1 MRRATVIRAGAI
13 RDMICGITRRT
24 LLICVPL
31 LAALCAYPAHA
42 EKYKID
48 DPIPPGATGSVLPLH
63 GKVTDLKGVSSAV
76 AGKVDALGAAL
87 KDLQAHTT
95 DTEIQIELA
104 SDVLFDFDKSDL
116 RPVAIPSLLK
126 VVTVM
131 QSYPTYVCTIG
142 GHTDGKGGKEY
153 NQKLS
158 ERRANSVKTWL
169 AGNGVSNQ
177 MNTRGFGD
185 TRPVAPNRKPDG
197 SDDPEGRQK
206 NRRVEITLK
215 KH

>member
-1 MRRATVIRAGAI
+1 
-13 RDMICGITRRT
+13 MIGNRTRHAF
-24 LLICVPL
+24 LICVSL
-31 LAALCAYPAHA
+31 LALGLQLPALA
-42 EKYKID
+42 EKYKLD
-48 DPIPPGATGSVLPLH
+48 DPIPPGATGKVLPLQ
-63 GKVTDLKGVSSAV
+63 GKVTDLKGLSLAVS
-76 AGKVDALGAAL
+76 GKVDALNAAL
-87 KDLQAHTT
+87 KDLGARAT
-95 DTEIQIELA
+95 DTEIQIELS

-131 QSYPTYVCTIG
+131 QSYPAYLCTIG

-158 ERRANSVKTWL
+158 ERRASSVKTWL
-169 AGNGVSNQ
+169 VGHGVANQ
-177 MNTRGFGD
+177 MNTQGFGD
-185 TRPVAPNRKPDG
+185 TKPVAPNTKPNG

-215 KH
+215 KR

>member
-1 MRRATVIRAGAI
+1 VIVKR
-13 RDMICGITRRT
+13 TRHAFP
-24 LLICVPL
+24 ICVSL
-31 LAALCAYPAHA
+31 LAVLCLQRPAAA
-42 EKYKID
+42 EKYKVD
-48 DPIPPGATGSVLPLH
+48 DALPPGATGKVLPLQ
-63 GKVTDLKGVSSAV
+63 GKVADLKGISSAV
-76 AGKVDALGAAL
+76 TGKVDALNAAL
-87 KDLQAHTT
+87 KDLGARATT
-95 DTEIQIELA
+95 TEIQIELS

-131 QSYPTYVCTIG
+131 QSYPAYLCTIG

-169 AGNGVSNQ
+169 AGHGASNQ
-177 MNTRGFGD
+177 MNTQGFGD
-185 TRPVAPNRKPDG
+185 TKPVAPNTKPNG
-197 SDDPEGRQK
+197 SDDPDGRQK

>member
-1 MRRATVIRAGAI
+1 MIRKRA
-13 RDMICGITRRT
+13 MQT
-24 LLICVPL
+24 LLIYVPL
-31 LAALCAYPAHA
+31 LTAVCFQQTA
-42 EKYKID
+42 EAQKYKAN
-48 DPIPPGATGSVLPLH
+48 DPIPPGATGKVLPLQ
-63 GKVTDLKGVSSAV
+63 GKVTDLKGISSAV
-76 AGKVDALGAAL
+76 AGKVDALNAAL
-87 KDLQAHTT
+87 KDLGARAT
-95 DTEIQIELA
+95 DTEIKIELS

-131 QSYPTYVCTIG
+131 QSYPAYLCTIG

-169 AGNGVSNQ
+169 VGHGASNQ
-177 MNTRGFGD
+177 MNTQGFGD
-185 TRPVAPNRKPDG
+185 IKPVAPNTKPDG

>member
-1 MRRATVIRAGAI
+1 VIRKRA
-13 RDMICGITRRT
+13 MQT

-31 LAALCAYPAHA
+31 LAAVCFQQTA
-42 EKYKID
+42 EAQKYKPN
-48 DPIPPGATGSVLPLH
+48 DPIPPGATGKVLPLQ
-63 GKVTDLKGVSSAV
+63 GKVTDLKGISSTV
-76 AGKVDALGAAL
+76 AGKVDALNAAL
-87 KDLQAHTT
+87 KDLGARAT
-95 DTEIQIELA
+95 DTEIQIELS

-131 QSYPTYVCTIG
+131 QSYPAYACTIE
-142 GHTDGKGGKEY
+142 GHTDAKGGKEY

-169 AGNGVSNQ
+169 VGHGASNQ
-177 MNTRGFGD
+177 MNTQGFGD
-185 TRPVAPNRKPDG
+185 TKPVAPNTKPNG